1 MRKYRYIFYV
11 AALAVLSGCSKD
23 DQGAADNSQDD
34 LNPVEVKT
42 ITFEAS
48 LGVDVKTSLGVLS
61 DGKMPLYWS
70 EGDKL
75 AAVAGSSGFYADI
88 AVSVNQDD
96 ARKCSFS
103 IKDMSRP
110 AEGDRMSFFY
120 PSEGVTPIGG
130 AICFT
135 LSSSQK
141 CDGDALP
148 VGENGPLA
156 AAVAD
161 VGSAS
166 DVYDDGGASLSFR
179 NVFALLAFRFPEA
192 DISSVTFAGKGN
204 ETVAGVYTVAAD
216 GALSNVSSESK
227 SIVLKPSEGTSFKA
241 GKTYYM
247 AVAPQSFDDGFT
259 LAITTSAGVTYEQST
274 SKKLVLNASDIK
286 GLGGFSTPSDL
297 PMLAAGTPGKSWYMV
312 YVPMTLTSDGGNGA
326 CEVGICWKP
335 DGNSGATV
343 NDRKYTYQFAVSE
356 GGSAFGSATWLD
368 YGKTY
373 KLRPWVKYGDK
384 IAYYPEVE
392 GKLEDNPSALN
403 PSWTDITSSY
413 SMPSTIRLYKTTT
426 TVTGRNVN
434 AWYAIADMSKG
445 DLELRT
451 VKNGSVTTPNNAIA
465 YKVISNVYVLTN
477 GGFFDSSQS
486 YSYVMNRGSVQAGGV
501 KAVTRDGVS
510 YPLTRGAFGVNSSQ
524 VPSVKWLYGSNEWAY
539 DMPLPAYNTGNNTLV
554 PTDDYPSAR
563 QTWDVYS
570 AIGGGPVLLYDGRLP
585 FDYLLTR
592 DTNGS
597 NRYIGNPEMLQ
608 DDIFGP
614 SVLQPRTA
622 IGHTEDGKIVL
633 MVVDGRNAGGSQGV
647 TLDELARLMKGV
659 GCTYALNL
667 DGGGSSVMRVSN
679 GQTPATGIVQS
690 SRLNTPSDGS
700 DRDVMTFVAI
710 TKK

>member
-1 MRKYRYIFYV
+1 MRISKFLFPTMLLI
-11 AALAVLSGCSKD
+11 LSVGCNKQND
-23 DQGAADNSQDD
+23 DSDSVQGDQIQ
-34 LNPVEVKT
+34 EFRT

-48 LGVDVKTSLGVLS
+48 LGAELKTSLGSLS
-61 DGKMPLYWS
+61 EGKMPLYWDQD
-70 EGDKL
+70 DKL
-75 AAVAGSSGFYADI
+75 AAVVGSSTTYSDI
-88 AVSVNQDD
+88 ALTVNQENL
-96 ARKCSFS
+96 RECSFS
-103 IKDMSRP
+103 IKAMAKPSAGEKMSV
-110 AEGDRMSFFY
+110 FY
-120 PSEGVTPIGG
+120 PSQGAAAVSGGVK
-130 AICFT
+130 FT
-135 LSSSQK
+135 LSSSQT
-141 CDGDALP
+141 CAGDALP
-148 VGENGPLA
+148 VGEGGGPLA

-161 VGSAS
+161 AGLAS
-166 DVYDDGGASLSFR
+166 VVYDNGGSTLSFR
-179 NVFALLAFRFPEA
+179 NVFALLAFRFPAA
-192 DISSVTFAGKGN
+192 DIASVTFAGKGN
-204 ETVAGVYTVAAD
+204 ETLAGVYTVASDATLQD
-216 GALSNVSSESK
+216 VSSESR
-227 SIVLKPSEGTSFKA
+227 SITLKPSDGNSFKA

-259 LAITTSAGVTYEQST
+259 LAITTSSGVTYEQST

-286 GLGGFSTPSDL
+286 GLGDFSTPSDL
-297 PMLAAGTPGKSWYMV
+297 PMLSTGSISSSWYMV

-326 CEVGICWKP
+326 CEVGICWKQ
-335 DGNSGATV
+335 DGESGATV
-343 NDRKYTYQFAVSE
+343 NDMKYTYQFAVSE
-356 GGSAFGSATWLD
+356 GDSAFGSATWLD

-373 KLRPWVKYGDK
+373 KLRPWVKYGGK
-384 IAYYPEVE
+384 TAYYPEVE
-392 GKLEDNPSALN
+392 GKLSDNPSALN

-413 SMPSTIRLYKTTT
+413 SMPSTIKLYKTTT

-477 GGFFDSSQS
+477 GGFFDSTQS

-501 KAVTRDGVS
+501 KAVTRDDVS

-524 VPSVKWLYGSNEWAY
+524 VPSVKWLYGSNEWAFEVP
-539 DMPLPAYNTGNNTLV
+539 MPVYNTGNNALV
-554 PTDDYPSAR
+554 PTEDYPSSR
-563 QTWDVYS
+563 QTWNVYS

-585 FDYLLTR
+585 FDYLLTK
-592 DTNGS
+592 DKNGS
-597 NRYIGNPEMLQ
+597 SRYVGNPEMLQ

-622 IGHTEDGKIVL
+622 IGHTADGKIVL
-633 MVVDGRNAGGSQGV
+633 MVVDGRNAGGSKGV

-667 DGGGSSVMRVSN
+667 DGGGSSVMRVSD
-679 GQTPATGIVQS
+679 GQTPATGLVSS

-700 DRDVMTFVAI
+700 DRAVMSFVAI